1 MAMAEVM
8 TAFDEGQTE
17 LYNQSIG
24 RRLRAIRKQKGMSLQ
39 EVEAK
44 SDQEFKA
51 SVLGAYERGE
61 RSLSLPR
68 LQRLAGFYG
77 VPVDQLLP
85 PGDRSVGGPSQRS
98 SSDGIT
104 IDLSRLE
111 ESGAPTELIERFV
124 KTIQIMR
131 QDFNGRVLTIRRG
144 DLQLISGLMAES
156 DEQVSEMLADMGL
169 IVDG

>member
-1 MAMAEVM
+1 MAEAM
-8 TAFDEGQTE
+8 TVFDEGETE

-24 RRLRAIRKQKGMSLQ
+24 RRLRAIRKQKGFSLQ

-44 SDQEFKA
+44 SEQEFKA

-68 LQRLAGFYG
+68 LQRLAAFYG

-85 PGDRSVGGPSQRS
+85 PGDRSAGGPPQQSG
-98 SSDGIT
+98 SDGIT

-111 ESGAPTELIERFV
+111 ESEAPTELLERFV
-124 KTIQIMR
+124 KTIQLMR

-144 DLQLISGLMAES
+144 DLRLISGLMAES
-156 DEQVSEMLADMGL
+156 EEQVTEMLADLGL
-169 IVDG
+169 IAAD

>member
-1 MAMAEVM
+1 MAEAM
-8 TAFDEGQTE
+8 TALDEDQTE
-17 LYNQSIG
+17 LYNQAIG
-24 RRLRAIRKQKGMSLQ
+24 RRLRAIRKQKGLSLQ

-44 SDQEFKA
+44 SDLEFKA

-85 PGDRSVGGPSQRS
+85 PSDRSAGGPSRDS
-98 SSDGIT
+98 GTDGIT
-104 IDLSRLE
+104 IDLSKLE
-111 ESGAPTELIERFV
+111 ESGPRSELLGRFV

-144 DLQLISGLMAES
+144 DLRIISGLMAES
-156 DEQVSEMLADMGL
+156 EDEVSEMLADMGL
-169 IVDG
+169 IVSG